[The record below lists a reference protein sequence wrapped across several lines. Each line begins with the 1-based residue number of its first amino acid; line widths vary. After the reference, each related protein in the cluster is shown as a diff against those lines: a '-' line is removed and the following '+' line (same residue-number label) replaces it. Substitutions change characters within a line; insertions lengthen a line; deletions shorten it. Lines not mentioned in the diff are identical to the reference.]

1 MKKTILLLI
10 SHSCNLNCKYCYE
23 KFKAPKRMT
32 WEQARLILEE
42 EFSDGFDNIESIDLL
57 GGEPLSNFPII
68 PQICSWVWNHS
79 PEIRFFSRTNGT
91 LLTDEMKAWFIE
103 HKERFT
109 LGLSIDGTPET
120 NRINRGVANLDIEFF
135 QEYWPENPVKMT
147 IFPDSVKLLF
157 ESLHYLYGRGLDVT
171 GGLAQGVRWDDNS
184 CVELKK
190 QLDSLCEFY
199 IDNPS
204 VSIMKPLFDLDFHRA
219 FWMPESPEDADPPC
233 WSVANI
239 HTYDCDGELLPCH
252 MFSRIVQGDGKRKT
266 ILDDSL
272 LVEHELLPNECM
284 QCPIRWC
291 CKNCMAMNYQHTG
304 LFEKNINLEL
314 MCKAQ
319 KVVAYASAYLL
330 LNQASRKEQSLEDK
344 EYRQSVSNAIKY
356 VRLIEEHG
364 FQ

>member
-1 MKKTILLLI
+1 MRKTILLLI
-10 SHSCNLNCKYCYE
+10 SHSCNLSCKYCYE

-32 WEQARLILEE
+32 WDQARRILEK
-42 EFSDGFDNIESIDLL
+42 EFSDGFDDIESIDLL
-57 GGEPLSNFPII
+57 GGEPLSNFTII

-79 PEIRFFSRTNGT
+79 PEIKVFSRTNGT
-91 LLTDEMKAWFIE
+91 LLTDAMKAWFIE

-120 NRINRGVANLDIEFF
+120 NRINRGIANLDIDFF

-147 IFPDSVKLLF
+147 IFPDSVKLLY
-157 ESLHYLYGRGLDVT
+157 ESLHYLYSRGLDVT

-190 QLDSLCEFY
+190 QLDSLCDFY
-199 IDNPS
+199 IANPS
-204 VSIMKPLFDLDFHRA
+204 VAIMKPLFDLDFHRA
-219 FWMPESPEDADPPC
+219 FWMPESQEDADPPC

-252 MFSRIVQGDGKRKT
+252 MFSRIVQGDEKRKT
-266 ILDDSL
+266 ILNDSL
-272 LVEHELLPNECM
+272 QVEHELLPEDCM
-284 QCPIRWC
+284 KCPIRWC
-291 CKNCMAMNYQHTG
+291 CKNCMAMNYQHYG
-304 LFEKNINLEL
+304 SFEKNINLKL

-319 KVVAYASAYLL
+319 KVVAYASANLL
-330 LNQASRKEQSLEDK
+330 LNQASGKEHSLEDE

-356 VRLIEEHG
+356 VRLIEENG
-364 FQ
+364 F